1 MKNTLNN
8 GLKVAIS
15 REAIINAIKEMN
27 NKERESLMEDLL
39 ALTSPKYL
47 ECIREARADYNA
59 GRVKPHSAIF
69 GKKTKFGTYRFRIGD
84 YRIISL
90 ISKGAI

>member
-1 MKNTLNN
+1 MKNTINN

-27 NKERESLMEDLL
+27 EKERESLMEDLL

-47 ECIREARADYNA
+47 EGIREARADYDA

-69 GKKTKFGTYRFRIGD
+69 DKKAR
-84 YRIISL
+84 
-90 ISKGAI
+90 